1 MTIVGKE
8 YEAKGTY
15 AKEHGISKRR
25 AVYSIS
31 LATPTPEQLMMVNR
45 LEKGFHG
52 DWGRRNPYHLMRNA
66 QYIGI
71 DLGEEGLYPDGK
83 WRKIES
89 EDILISLG
97 QNGSL

>member
-8 YEAKGTY
+8 YDAKGTY
-15 AKEHGISKRR
+15 SKEHGISKRR

-31 LATPTPEQLMMVNR
+31 LASPTPEQLMMVNR
-45 LEKGFHG
+45 LENGFHG
-52 DWGRRNPYHLMRNA
+52 DWGSRDPYNLMRNA

-89 EDILISLG
+89 EDILMSLG
-97 QNGSL
+97 QRGAL